1 MKSYFVVFF
10 NAQIFSKTKWGIF
23 HLGPFLPTCGW
34 WLPIFQVS
42 EHSLGQSVLCV
53 TKPIFLNDKRLNRVL
68 LSRIR
73 NSSVSIIYDGSQN
86 LPFKSWSEAILGTD
100 GTWIRTIPRA
110 VAKGWNLGMEGSVW
124 YISFNGYCCLSCR
137 NKVSP
142 SHHLSIPSLSGE
154 LQSSLEQMCKVNVY
168 LVSFISSLS
177 LFRYAIN
184 FVCDIYLSLHL
195 AIL

>member
-1 MKSYFVVFF
+1 MRQLSSGTISA
-10 NAQIFSKTKWGIF
+10 NLRMMAPHFSSFWAFIG
-23 HLGPFLPTCGW
+23 
-34 WLPIFQVS
+34 
-42 EHSLGQSVLCV
+42 SVLCV